1 MNTILSISVAS
12 ILAAAA
18 YGQNTPN
25 ELPISVA
32 HGLVRNQFV
41 VYSRRVTDGAENGL
55 LVFTVPEQSGNSPA
69 APQNFSGSKITEDA
83 SAPGP
88 QLREGSRRNAGTVA
102 DNTLIVIG
110 DDNHLY
116 TLNLNNPNSSSVTWS
131 KTPTNSS
138 DFNPLGGTL
147 LLTRDRNT
155 LYALSS
161 FPLQPTQ
168 SVFEITL
175 SGTESFTAK
184 QVGSIRPT
192 LANPQFGY
200 ETNVRHLVVVGTNSS
215 GKLGVEFFDPSLKP
229 VTRKVIDTEA
239 PSPRSGFCFTWGD
252 GAVTD
257 LNFQVASFSA
267 HNPGEGSG
275 DGTQR
280 GAPSEPLAESSPS
293 APPIGAIVGGVVG
306 GLVLILIILGLIIC
320 RRRKLRKGKHRSIT
334 DDDDEVVETKSRSM
348 ASQGTVPLVP
358 SPFVQDDDANDH
370 YNLSANMR
378 TPTGSSS
385 FTAASTLYSTAY
397 AANQPL
403 VDNTIVSAV
412 SSPEYMTY
420 PSSSPQPP
428 QPNMSSQP
436 FSYHPYPSSSLPLST
451 QGSPYYGQSSSQPMP
466 PPTEVEIQSRAVS
479 LPASSGVSTPHQPF
493 ESHAT
498 PYRNMAPLPP
508 LPPNLPPFSGSPTVY
523 AGTTPNTTSAP
534 APIPA
539 PVTES
544 SAGISP
550 PEPEWDV
557 LIPVTDDD
565 DMSTQAA
572 LGMTSTVGGLS
583 ASHREFKH
591 ELPDSDT
598 EDEAAIAGAPG
609 TKATAGKRATARRQ
623 SVASVASH
631 ADTETGIGFLEPWVP
646 PNDEPPVPP
655 VPQLPQ

>member
-1 MNTILSISVAS
+1 MNTILCISVAS

-18 YGQNTPN
+18 YGQNTPII
-25 ELPISVA
+25 PRSSVA
-32 HGLVRNQFV
+32 HGLVGNQFV
-41 VYSRRVTDGAENGL
+41 VYSRRVTGSAKNGL
-55 LVFTVPEQSGNSPA
+55 LVFTVPEQSGNLLA
-69 APQNFSGSKITEDA
+69 APQNFSGSSITEDA
-83 SAPGP
+83 SSPWP
-88 QLREGSRRNAGTVA
+88 QLREGFQGNTGTVA
-102 DNTLIVIG
+102 DDMLVVIG
-110 DDNHLY
+110 DDNHLHA
-116 TLNLNNPNSSSVTWS
+116 LNLNNPDSSSVTWS
-131 KTPTNSS
+131 EILMRSP

-155 LYALSS
+155 LYALSGS
-161 FPLQPTQ
+161 PLPLTQ

-175 SGTESFTAK
+175 SGTAPFTAK
-184 QVGSIRPT
+184 QVGPISPT

-200 ETNVRHLVVVGTNSS
+200 DTNVHHLVVVGTNDS
-215 GKLGVEFFDPSLKP
+215 GKLGVEFFDPNLKRA
-229 VTRKVIDTEA
+229 TRNVIETEA
-239 PSPRSGFCFTWGD
+239 PSPRSGFCFTWDEASSKFYLFGGINGSKEFNDAYSFHWDTRASSWRWTRLGVPLTLSPRVNAACAVYKDQLIVWGGD

-267 HNPGEGSG
+267 HNLGEGSG

-280 GAPSEPLAESSPS
+280 GAPSESLAESSPS

-370 YNLSANMR
+370 YNPSANMR

-403 VDNTIVSAV
+403 VDNTIVSAA

-420 PSSSPQPP
+420 PSSSPQPL
-428 QPNMSSQP
+428 QPNMLSQP

-493 ESHAT
+493 ESYAT
-498 PYRNMAPLPP
+498 PSRNMAPLPP
-508 LPPNLPPFSGSPTVY
+508 LPPNLPPCSGSPTVY

-572 LGMTSTVGGLS
+572 L
-583 ASHREFKH
+583 A
-591 ELPDSDT
+591 
-598 EDEAAIAGAPG
+598 
-609 TKATAGKRATARRQ
+609 
-623 SVASVASH
+623 
-631 ADTETGIGFLEPWVP
+631 
-646 PNDEPPVPP
+646 
-655 VPQLPQ
+655 